1 MLSFLQHYTMHQ
13 KMLQSFSYT
22 FASKKKLPADFLLS
36 ARQRTFHS
44 QNAVS
49 CLLIPGQARWV
60 SAAVSVVFHLQKRH
74 DIV

>member
-1 MLSFLQHYTMHQ
+1 MVTANQRGIGEAYFVSAAMHQ
-13 KMLQSFSYT
+13 
-22 FASKKKLPADFLLS
+22 KKLPADFLLS

-60 SAAVSVVFHLQKRH
+60 SAAVSVVFHLQKTA
-74 DIV
+74 